1 VAQVAEG
8 GHGPDRVLP
17 ELRRKI
23 MKAALVFAGSG
34 PIVILTSYPSLSD
47 AGLLRALKA
56 HGVGK
61 FIAYELPLDIVAAR
75 YGGHFQVVMNDARDS
90 DDLRV
95 LDVNGGRAF
104 RLFRFSELGPP
115 VMHDDEQ
122 PDRAETAA

>member
-1 VAQVAEG
+1 
-8 GHGPDRVLP
+8 
-17 ELRRKI
+17 

-47 AGLLRALKA
+47 PGLLRALKA

-95 LDVNGGRAF
+95 LDVNGERAF
-104 RLFRFSELGPP
+104 RLFRFSELGPAI
-115 VMHDDEQ
+115 MHDEEQ
-122 PDRAETAA
+122 PEGRTKTTA

>member
-1 VAQVAEG
+1 
-8 GHGPDRVLP
+8 
-17 ELRRKI
+17 

-61 FIAYELPLDIVAAR
+61 FIAYELPLETVATR
-75 YGGHFQVVMNDARDS
+75 YGGHFQVVLNDARDS

-95 LDVNGGRAF
+95 LDVNGDRAF

-115 VMHDDEQ
+115 VMHDDGQ
-122 PDRAETAA
+122 SGRAKNAA